1 MILIINVGCQTSREF
16 KLTIPELTPNTRPLL
31 EEVPELTEVTE
42 LTEDKFVQII
52 QIVNRN
58 TLKLTG
64 YIEYLEFFITSIQ
77 QYYLEIIHSLF

>member
-1 MILIINVGCQTSREF
+1 MILITNVGCQTSREF

-31 EEVPELTEVTE
+31 EEVPEPE
-42 LTEDKFVQII
+42 EDNFVQII

-64 YIEYLEFFITSIQ
+64 YIDYLEYFITSMQ
-77 QYYLEIIHSLF
+77 QYYLDIIHSLF